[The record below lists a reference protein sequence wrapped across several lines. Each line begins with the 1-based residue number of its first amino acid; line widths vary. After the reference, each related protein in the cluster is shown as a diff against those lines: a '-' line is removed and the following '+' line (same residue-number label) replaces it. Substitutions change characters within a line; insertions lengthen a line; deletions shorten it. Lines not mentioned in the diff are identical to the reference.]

1 MYDRLK
7 ERLHEELKK
16 IERKQDISA
25 GDLEAAHKIS
35 DTIKNLDK
43 ICILEEEGYSDDGAW
58 VAEGIYGRGSS
69 YANSGR
75 HLVRSHYSRDD
86 GPDRYSDRRD
96 SRGRY
101 SRDGGRSEMME
112 HLEMAL
118 DSANER
124 DRETLRRAMQSLEK
138 A

>member
-7 ERLHEELKK
+7 DRLHEELKK

-25 GDLEAAHKIS
+25 GDLEAAHKLS

-43 ICILEEEGYSDDGAW
+43 ICMLEEDGYSNDGAW
-58 VAEGIYGRGSS
+58 AAEGIYGRGSS
-69 YANSGR
+69 YANRGR
-75 HLVRSHYSRDD
+75 HLVRSHYSRDG
-86 GPDRYSDRRD
+86 GPDGYSDRRD

-101 SRDGGRSEMME
+101 SREDGRSMMME

-124 DRETLRRAMQSLEK
+124 DRERIRRAIKELENV
-138 A
+138 